1 MSEITH
7 WFDNYGRTLEKH
19 RDFVSAPTQPDQP
32 YKDTAELAVLRLR
45 ITVLEDENAM
55 LRTTLKEHTQEM
67 RRRMDF
73 DQGIL
78 GGW

>member
-1 MSEITH
+1 MSADE
-7 WFDNYGRTLEKH
+7 
-19 RDFVSAPTQPDQP
+19 A
-32 YKDTAELAVLRLR
+32 AMLRLQV
-45 ITVLEDENAM
+45 TVLEQENAM

-73 DQGIL
+73 DQGTL

>member
-1 MSEITH
+1 MSADE
-7 WFDNYGRTLEKH
+7 
-19 RDFVSAPTQPDQP
+19 A
-32 YKDTAELAVLRLR
+32 AMLRLR
-45 ITVLEDENAM
+45 ITVLRLRIVVLENENAM
-55 LRTTLKEHTQEM
+55 LRTTLKEHTQNV

>member
-1 MSEITH
+1 MTPWPIPTFVKRPPVPMSADE
-7 WFDNYGRTLEKH
+7 
-19 RDFVSAPTQPDQP
+19 A
-32 YKDTAELAVLRLR
+32 AMLRLQV
-45 ITVLEDENAM
+45 TVLEQENAM
-55 LRTTLKEHTQEM
+55 LRTTLKEHTQNV

>member
-1 MSEITH
+1 MSADE
-7 WFDNYGRTLEKH
+7 
-19 RDFVSAPTQPDQP
+19 A
-32 YKDTAELAVLRLR
+32 AMLRLR
-45 ITVLEDENAM
+45 IVVLEQENAMLENENAM
-55 LRTTLKEHTQEM
+55 LRTTLKEHTQNV

>member
-1 MSEITH
+1 MTPWPIPTFVKRPPVPMSADE
-7 WFDNYGRTLEKH
+7 
-19 RDFVSAPTQPDQP
+19 A
-32 YKDTAELAVLRLR
+32 AMLRLR
-45 ITVLEDENAM
+45 IVVLENENAM
-55 LRTTLKEHTQEM
+55 LRTTLKEHTQNV

>member
-1 MSEITH
+1 MTPWPIPTFVKRPPVPMSADE
-7 WFDNYGRTLEKH
+7 
-19 RDFVSAPTQPDQP
+19 A
-32 YKDTAELAVLRLR
+32 AMLRLQ
-45 ITVLEDENAM
+45 ITVLEQENAMLENENAM
-55 LRTTLKEHTQEM
+55 LRTALKEHTQNV